1 MLSYVLNG
9 YVLAIPC
16 PFMGYRIY
24 HRGVHSYHPRTEGLR
39 GDMND
44 HRDMLQMY
52 IMRPFDV
59 VETHA
64 MAAKLG
70 SRYSEQFEG
79 LHQFCS

>member
-1 MLSYVLNG
+1 
-9 YVLAIPC
+9 
-16 PFMGYRIY
+16 
-24 HRGVHSYHPRTEGLR
+24 
-39 GDMND
+39 MND

-52 IMRPFDV
+52 ITRLFNV